1 MNYTHIGVD
10 IGTMSFNRLP
20 ILVNDELGKVP
31 LDKTA
36 NVKQNHSVQ
45 S

>member
-1 MNYTHIGVD
+1 MNYTHNGID

-20 ILVNDELGKVP
+20 ILVNDELGEVP

-36 NVKQNHSVQ
+36 NVKQNHRAQ